1 MIRDRLASS
10 EHQRAYMEEISMNMY
25 RYVRKEMD
33 TLSGVTAYMVKMYL
47 QLEMYTIFD
56 DFTRINES
64 GIKKLHVSILLLYNN
79 VCINSVTYK
88 FCYRIN
94 NVCINFVTV

>member
-1 MIRDRLASS
+1 
-10 EHQRAYMEEISMNMY
+10 MNRY
-25 RYVRKEMD
+25 GYVRKEMD
-33 TLSGVTAYMVKMYL
+33 TLSGVRASYMVKMYL
-47 QLEMYTIFD
+47 QVEMYTIFD
-56 DFTRINES
+56 DFIRINER

-79 VCINSVTYK
+79 VCINFVTYK